1 MSEVHEP
8 QTLLKIEHLTHRFG
22 GLQALTDINVELKK
36 GTINGLIG
44 PNGAGKTTVFNLVSG
59 FYVPSEGSIVFDGTT
74 LNGLR
79 PHKIADLQIGRT
91 FQNIRLWSDMTVLDN
106 ICIAQHSRLGFS
118 LKDVFLRTKNYRDR
132 EAQIHKE
139 AWELLEKFALADS
152 ALDYPKNLPYGI
164 QRRVEIARALS
175 LNPKLLML
183 DEPAAGL
190 STSDLDGL
198 ISYIRWIHETFGI
211 TIWMIEHQMQVV
223 NTLCDNIK
231 VINFG
236 KELAEGTPEEIQKN
250 PAVIDAYLGNA
261 KIVEDAQKPFEPI
274 KIAQQSRRPQND

>member
-1 MSEVHEP
+1 MSEP

-118 LKDVFLRTKNYRDR
+118 LKDVFLRTKNYKDR

-139 AWELLEKFALADS
+139 AWELLEKFSLADS

-198 ISYIRWIHETFGI
+198 INYIKWIHETFGI

-223 NTLCDNIK
+223 NTLCDSIK

-274 KIAQQSRRPQND
+274 KIASQSRRPQKD

>member
-1 MSEVHEP
+1 MSG
-8 QTLLKIEHLTHRFG
+8 TLLKIEHLTHRFG
-22 GLQALTDINVELKK
+22 GLQALTDINVELKQ

-59 FYVPSEGSIVFDGTT
+59 FYVPSEGTITFDGTK

-79 PHKIADLQIGRT
+79 PHKIADLHIGRT

-118 LKDVFLRTKNYRDR
+118 LKDVFLRTKKYKSR
-132 EAQIHKE
+132 EAEIHKE
-139 AWELLEKFALADS
+139 AWALLEKFSLADS
-152 ALDYPKNLPYGI
+152 VLDYPKNLPYGI

-175 LNPKLLML
+175 LSPKLLML

-198 ISYIRWIHETFGI
+198 ISYIKWIHDTFGV

-250 PAVIDAYLGNA
+250 PKVIDAYLGNS
-261 KIVEDAQKPFEPI
+261 KIVEEAEAPFKPIE
-274 KIAQQSRRPQND
+274 IASQSRKPE

>member
-1 MSEVHEP
+1 MSE
-8 QTLLKIEHLTHRFG
+8 TLLKIDHLTHRFG
-22 GLQALTDINVELKK
+22 GLQALTDINVEIKK
-36 GTINGLIG
+36 GSINALIG

-59 FYVPSEGSIVFDGTT
+59 FYVPSEGDIVFDGTR

-106 ICIAQHSRLGFS
+106 ICIAQHSKLDFS
-118 LKDVFLRTKNYRDR
+118 LKDVFCRTKNYKTR
-132 EAQIHKE
+132 ESEIHKK
-139 AWELLEKFALADS
+139 AWELLEKFSLADT

-175 LNPKLLML
+175 LEPKLLML

-190 STSDLDGL
+190 S
-198 ISYIRWIHETFGI
+198 TFGI

-223 NTLCDNIK
+223 NTLADRIK

-236 KELAEGTPEEIQKN
+236 KELAEGSPDEIQKN
-250 PAVIDAYLGNA
+250 PAVIEAYLGNSDINIHDAYPGLA
-261 KIVEDAQKPFEPI
+261 KRK
-274 KIAQQSRRPQND
+274 

>member
-1 MSEVHEP
+1 MGNFFLDGE
-8 QTLLKIEHLTHRFG
+8 KLTGHN
-22 GLQALTDINVELKK
+22 TVEINKK
-36 GTINGLIG
+36 GV
-44 PNGAGKTTVFNLVSG
+44 A
-59 FYVPSEGSIVFDGTT
+59 
-74 LNGLR
+74 
-79 PHKIADLQIGRT
+79 RT

-118 LKDVFLRTKNYRDR
+118 LKDVFMRTKKYKDR
-132 EAQIHKE
+132 EKEIHKE
-139 AWELLEKFALADS
+139 AWHLLEKFSLADS

-198 ISYIRWIHETFGI
+198 ISYIKWIHDTFGI

-223 NTLCDNIK
+223 NSLCDRIK

-236 KELAEGTPEEIQKN
+236 KELAEGSAEEIQNN
-250 PAVIDAYLGNA
+250 PAVIEAYLGNA
-261 KIVEDAQKPFEPI
+261 DISIKDAYPGLADSE
-274 KIAQQSRRPQND
+274 